1 MTKGRSDTDT
11 GAPAGGDAPA
21 KPGGARAERLAVA
34 LRANLAR
41 RKGQAR
47 ARKDLSHGAHA
58 GYGDKPASRDQAG
71 EGSHDS
77 AGFVADKR
85 GS

>member
-1 MTKGRSDTDT
+1 MTKRRSDTDI

-21 KPGGARAERLAVA
+21 MPSGVRGERLAAA

-47 ARKDLSHGAHA
+47 ARKDASKGAHE
-58 GYGDKPASRDQAG
+58 GYGDKAASQDQAG

>member
-1 MTKGRSDTDT
+1 MTKGRSITDRGTPASGDT
-11 GAPAGGDAPA
+11 PAMPRR
-21 KPGGARAERLAVA
+21 AREERLAAA

-47 ARKDLSHGAHA
+47 ERKGDAG

-77 AGFVADKR
+77 AGFVADKQ